1 VVFEHSAND
10 KISNDSEPRVSNCVG
25 RFCAQEIVYPKT
37 KQLVTWN
44 SGWVEK
50 LR

>member
-10 KISNDSEPRVSNCVG
+10 KISNDSELRAGNYG
-25 RFCAQEIVYPKT
+25 GYGAREIVYPKT

-44 SGWVEK
+44 SDWVEK